1 MFYIDLLNQKEK
13 EEEEKIFKKS
23 ILIFDTSALLD
34 LYFFN
39 KTIAIQILEKTTRL
53 FKERVFITE
62 QILFEYLKNREKI
75 VKKPLVIYDELM
87 KKKSDSG
94 YIAKIINEIIG
105 SEDETKEKIKKIDG
119 IVKTFKENCTKK
131 DKHPFLSQ
139 KIINKI
145 STFAKK
151 YSENLIEI
159 EKEIKEIKS
168 SVFEEIEGRKKE
180 IEKVID
186 NDEIKKIINE
196 NFKKGKSYTFSELM
210 DIMKEGEFRY
220 SNSIPPGYED
230 KEKKGI
236 QKYGDLII
244 WKQIIEICKKENKDC
259 IFISN
264 DKKEDWDDKEL
275 LGTPR
280 LELIKE
286 FNEITTKMF
295 FKYNLQDFIY
305 RMNFYFPNFIDTKSI
320 EIIDE
325 YYLEKILKEDIE
337 DFSDEFLN
345 KIKDKIIDD
354 FMGEDYFNFDIDN
367 EYFSVEN
374 ISITKLDKELCRYK
388 IEVYCLIEKTEYEYL
403 GRDDDTKEVISTP
416 INQSS
421 YEGFLTYDVKRK
433 FKCENDTIE
442 TIDINEKLIE
452 DNTVEHNIP
461 IWIEDEDLLED
472 RDI

>member
-13 EEEEKIFKKS
+13 EEEEEIFKKS

-39 KTIAIQILEKTTRL
+39 KTIAVKFLEKTTEL
-53 FKERVFITE
+53 FEERVFITE
-62 QILFEYLKNREKI
+62 QILFEYSKNREKI
-75 VKKPLVIYDELM
+75 IKKPLTLYDNLM
-87 KKKSDSG
+87 EKKSETG
-94 YIAKIINEIIG
+94 YIAKIIDEIIG
-105 SEDETKEKIKKIDG
+105 SENEMKQKIKKIEG
-119 IVKTFKENCTKK
+119 IIKTFKENCTKK

-139 KIINKI
+139 EIINRI
-145 STFAKK
+145 STFAEE
-151 YSENLIEI
+151 YSESLIKI

-168 SVFEEIEGRKKE
+168 SVSEEIEGRKKE
-180 IEKVID
+180 IEKIID

-196 NFKKGKSYTFSELM
+196 KFKKGKSYTFSDIM
-210 DIMKEGEFRY
+210 DIIKEGEFRY
-220 SNSIPPGYED
+220 SNSIPPGYQD
-230 KEKKGI
+230 KEKKGF

-244 WKQIIEICKKENKDC
+244 WKQIIEICEKEGKDC

-280 LELIKE
+280 LELMKE
-286 FNEITTKMF
+286 FNEITMKMF
-295 FKYNLQDFIY
+295 FKYNLQYFIY
-305 RMNFYFPNFIDTKSI
+305 KMNSYFPNFIDIKSI

-325 YYLEKILKEDIE
+325 YYLGKILKDDIE
-337 DFSDEFLN
+337 NFSDEFLN
-345 KIKDKIIDD
+345 EIRDKIVDRFID
-354 FMGEDYFNFDIDN
+354 EDYFNLDTDYEDYSI
-367 EYFSVEN
+367 EN
-374 ISITKLDKELCRYK
+374 ISIIKIDRNLCKYK
-388 IEVYCLIEKTEYEYL
+388 IEVYCLVEKTRYDYL
-403 GRDDDTKEVISTP
+403 GQNDSTKEILIPTNK
-416 INQSS
+416 IN
-421 YEGFLTYDVKRK
+421 YEGFLVYDVERK

-442 TIDINEKLIE
+442 TIDINEELIE